1 MFTCQSVGRGM
12 RWGRFILFLQ
22 GKHHKIKASHLIG
35 HNFLMGSSL
44 VVRNAGNRV
53 FIWVLCGCSV
63 SKSYLNLCDPMD
75 YTMPGSSVLHYLP
88 EFAQKFKYSTHIIYN
103 GHSLFYLTTIY
114 TYVLFVECL
123 LSLKHDSRWWNTS
136 SEQNDKAF
144 TFMELATL

>member
-1 MFTCQSVGRGM
+1 M

-22 GKHHKIKASHLIG
+22 GKHKIKASHLIG

-75 YTMPGSSVLHYLP
+75 YTMPGSSVLIWSRYCPLLYLL
-88 EFAQKFKYSTHIIYN
+88 EFAEIHV
-103 GHSLFYLTTIY
+103 H
-114 TYVLFVECL
+114 
-123 LSLKHDSRWWNTS
+123 
-136 SEQNDKAF
+136 
-144 TFMELATL
+144 